1 MWLDRWYDT
10 KSQILKQARIIISEL
25 RSRAQ
30 RPSRDKRYRW
40 EGNTAIDAQG
50 RFYYTTRPQR
60 KEMKDIPNEE
70 KSSAVTLSDM
80 EIFVFPELM
89 YALVLANILSP
100 RLWAWRDLPWF
111 DGIREM
117 RPKRRLQRLRQ
128 HIMDNYTF
136 NLDLETWGLTT
147 QQRELARFAP
157 FLSPDE
163 ITKSNALFGYHG
175 DVYYYDIDIRRH
187 FGLDKYTS
195 DTIPYWK
202 TETIEAMDAFRH
214 KEGHAVGAGECVSLA
229 GLYAAAAFVVC
240 GLPLESIY
248 LMATPLHSQNFLDVD
263 TGILTNNRR
272 LVTKAMWA
280 NGTVISQQA
289 RRALE
294 HERVTIVS
302 HATGYIHLLY
312 PTATIDPTAY
322 AHFSKR
328 LASFLVPPEDAAD
341 TRLVT
346 PRLPDSSRV
355 AFDRSDAPLDLTPEM
370 SYAEIAQRLDALRA
384 TNRAAALAPYA
395 ARELAIT
402 EEGPFIQAALQ
413 RNPVSKSA
421 LGGSRSCATETV
433 ARIAALPNESIYDGP
448 SRLAQPD
455 EVWNFGRGDGLE
467 KCLLAANVLGGTEIR
482 INANC
487 ATLLDGGRTICT
499 FPTAKSP
506 RSSTWPLV

>member
-1 MWLDRWYDT
+1 
-10 KSQILKQARIIISEL
+10 
-25 RSRAQ
+25 
-30 RPSRDKRYRW
+30 
-40 EGNTAIDAQG
+40 
-50 RFYYTTRPQR
+50 
-60 KEMKDIPNEE
+60 MKDIPNEE
-70 KSSAVTLSDM
+70 KSSAVSLSDM

-117 RPKRRLQRLRQ
+117 RPKKRLQRLRQ

-136 NLDLETWGLTT
+136 NLDLETWGLTD
-147 QQRELARFAP
+147 QKRELARFAP

-163 ITKSNALFGYHG
+163 IAASNALFGYHG
-175 DVYYYDIDIRRH
+175 DAYYYDIDIRRH

-195 DTIPYWK
+195 DVIPYWK

-214 KEGHAVGAGECVSLA
+214 KKGHTVGAGECVSLA

-312 PTATIDPTAY
+312 PTATIDPAAY
-322 AHFSKR
+322 AHFSSR

-341 TRLVT
+341 MRLVT
-346 PRLPDSSRV
+346 PRLPDAARV
-355 AFDRSDAPLDLTPEM
+355 SFDRSDAPLGLTPEM
-370 SYAEIAQRLDALRA
+370 DRAEIVQRLDALRA

-395 ARELAIT
+395 ARELGVT
-402 EEGPFIQAALQ
+402 EEGPFVQAALQ
-413 RNPVSKSA
+413 RNPVSKFA
-421 LGGSRSCATETV
+421 LGGSRSCATEVV
-433 ARIAALPNESIYDGP
+433 ARLAALPNESIYDGP

-482 INANC
+482 VDGDRA
-487 ATLLDGGRTICT
+487 LLFDGKRMVCK
-499 FPTAKSP
+499 FPTVKSP
-506 RSSTWPLV
+506 RSRTWPLTL

>member
-1 MWLDRWYDT
+1 M
-10 KSQILKQARIIISEL
+10 KKIS
-25 RSRAQ
+25 
-30 RPSRDKRYRW
+30 
-40 EGNTAIDAQG
+40 T
-50 RFYYTTRPQR
+50 
-60 KEMKDIPNEE
+60 EE

-117 RPKRRLQRLRQ
+117 RPKKRLQRLRQ
-128 HIMDNYTF
+128 HIMDHYTF

-163 ITKSNALFGYHG
+163 ITKSNALFGYQG

-187 FGLDKYTS
+187 FGLDKYTN

-214 KEGHAVGAGECVSLA
+214 KKGHTVGAGECVSLA

-312 PTATIDPTAY
+312 PAATIDPAAY
-322 AHFSKR
+322 AHFSER

-341 TRLVT
+341 ARLVT
-346 PRLPDSSRV
+346 PRLPDAARV
-355 AFDRSDAPLDLTPEM
+355 SFDRSDAPLGLTPAM
-370 SYAEIAQRLDALRA
+370 DRAEIVQRLDALRA

-395 ARELAIT
+395 ARELGVT
-402 EEGPFIQAALQ
+402 EEGPFVQAALQ
-413 RNPVSKSA
+413 RNPVSRAA
-421 LGGSRSCATETV
+421 LERWPEEVV
-433 ARIAALPNESIYDGP
+433 ARLAALPNESIYDGP

-482 INANC
+482 V
-487 ATLLDGGRTICT
+487 DGDRACLSDGNRMVCT

-506 RSSTWPLV
+506 RSRTWPLPPRA

>member
-1 MWLDRWYDT
+1 M
-10 KSQILKQARIIISEL
+10 AHVSE
-25 RSRAQ
+25 S
-30 RPSRDKRYRW
+30 
-40 EGNTAIDAQG
+40 
-50 RFYYTTRPQR
+50 
-60 KEMKDIPNEE
+60 IPDEE
-70 KSSAVTLSDM
+70 KSSAATLSDM

-89 YALVLANILSP
+89 YSLVQANILSP
-100 RLWAWRDLPWF
+100 RLWAWRDLEWF

-117 RPKRRLQRLRQ
+117 RPKKRLQRLRQ

-136 NLDLETWGLTT
+136 NLDLETWGLTR
-147 QQRELARFAP
+147 QHVELERFAP

-163 ITKSNALFGYHG
+163 IAKSNALFGYQG

-214 KEGHAVGAGECVSLA
+214 KKGHTVGAGECVSLA

-240 GLPLESIY
+240 GLPLDGIY

-312 PTATIDPTAY
+312 PTATIDPAVY
-322 AHFSKR
+322 ADFSRK
-328 LASFLVPPEDAAD
+328 LTSFLVPPEDAAD
-341 TRLVT
+341 MRLVT
-346 PRLPDSSRV
+346 PRLPDAARV
-355 AFDRSDAPLDLTPEM
+355 SFDRSDAPLGLTPEM
-370 SYAEIAQRLDALRA
+370 DRAEIVQRLDALCA

-395 ARELAIT
+395 ARELGVT
-402 EEGPFIQAALQ
+402 EEGPFVQAALQ
-413 RNPVSKSA
+413 RNPVSRAA
-421 LGGSRSCATETV
+421 LENWPEEVV
-433 ARIAALPNESIYDGP
+433 ARLAALPNESIYDGP

-482 INANC
+482 VDGDT
-487 ATLLDGGRTICT
+487 ATLFDGERVVCS
-499 FPTAKSP
+499 FRTAKAP
-506 RSSTWPLV
+506 RNRIWALTL

>member
-1 MWLDRWYDT
+1 MLTED
-10 KSQILKQARIIISEL
+10 
-25 RSRAQ
+25 
-30 RPSRDKRYRW
+30 
-40 EGNTAIDAQG
+40 
-50 RFYYTTRPQR
+50 
-60 KEMKDIPNEE
+60 MKDIPNEE
-70 KSSAVTLSDM
+70 KSSAVSLSDM

-117 RPKRRLQRLRQ
+117 RPKKRLQRLRQ

-136 NLDLETWGLTT
+136 NLDLETWGLTN
-147 QQRELARFAP
+147 QKRELARFAP

-163 ITKSNALFGYHG
+163 IAASNALFGYHG
-175 DVYYYDIDIRRH
+175 DAYYYDIDIRRH
-187 FGLDKYTS
+187 FGLDKYAG
-195 DTIPYWK
+195 DVIPYWK

-214 KEGHAVGAGECVSLA
+214 KKGHDVGAGECVSLA

-240 GLPLESIY
+240 GLPLDGIY

-312 PTATIDPTAY
+312 PTATIDPAAY
-322 AHFSKR
+322 AHFAQR
-328 LASFLVPPEDAAD
+328 LASFLVPPEGAAD
-341 TRLVT
+341 ARLVT
-346 PRLPDSSRV
+346 PRLPDATRV
-355 AFDRSDAPLDLTPEM
+355 SFDRADAPLDITPDM
-370 SYAEIAQRLDALRA
+370 DRTEIAQRLDALRA
-384 TNRAAALAPYA
+384 TNRTAALAPYA
-395 ARELAIT
+395 ARELGVT
-402 EEGPFIQAALQ
+402 EEGPFVQAALQ
-413 RNPVSKSA
+413 RNPVSRAA
-421 LGGSRSCATETV
+421 LGNRPEEVV
-433 ARIAALPNESIYDGP
+433 ARLAALPNESIYDGP

-467 KCLLAANVLGGTEIR
+467 KCLLAANILGGTEIR
-482 INANC
+482 I
-487 ATLLDGGRTICT
+487 DGDRASLFDGDRAVCSFYTV
-499 FPTAKSP
+499 KSP
-506 RSSTWPLV
+506 RSRIWPLGN

>member
-1 MWLDRWYDT
+1 M
-10 KSQILKQARIIISEL
+10 KS
-25 RSRAQ
+25 
-30 RPSRDKRYRW
+30 
-40 EGNTAIDAQG
+40 
-50 RFYYTTRPQR
+50 
-60 KEMKDIPNEE
+60 IPNEE
-70 KSSAVTLSDM
+70 KSSAVSLSDM

-136 NLDLETWGLTT
+136 NLDLETWGLTN
-147 QQRELARFAP
+147 QKRELARFAP

-163 ITKSNALFGYHG
+163 IAASNALFGYHG
-175 DVYYYDIDIRRH
+175 DAYYYDIDIRRH
-187 FGLDKYTS
+187 FGLDKYAG
-195 DTIPYWK
+195 DVIPYWK

-214 KEGHAVGAGECVSLA
+214 KKGHAVGAGECVSLA

-240 GLPLESIY
+240 GLPLDGIY

-312 PTATIDPTAY
+312 PTATIDPVAY
-322 AHFSKR
+322 ADFSRK
-328 LASFLVPPEDAAD
+328 LASFLVPPDGAAD

-346 PRLPDSSRV
+346 PRLPDAARV
-355 AFDRSDAPLDLTPEM
+355 SFDRSDAPLDITPEM
-370 SYAEIAQRLDALRA
+370 DHAEIAQRLDALRT

-395 ARELAIT
+395 AHELGMT
-402 EEGPFIQAALQ
+402 EEGPFVQAALE
-413 RNPVSKSA
+413 RNPVSKTAFGEASKVGVADVPSA
-421 LGGSRSCATETV
+421 L
-433 ARIAALPNESIYDGP
+433 AALPNESIYDGS

-482 INANC
+482 IKDDT
-487 ATLLDGGRTICT
+487 ATLFDGERAVCSFRTSK
-499 FPTAKSP
+499 AP
-506 RSSTWPLV
+506 RNRTWALV